1 MIVPNACSSLA
12 AAATACSNMIS
23 NNKNNNNNK
32 ASSTCLERKVRPQK
46 DQALNCPRCNSTN
59 TKFCYYNNYSLSQ
72 PRYFCKT
79 CRRYW
84 TEGGSL
90 RNIPVGGGSRK
101 NKRPSSAFSS
111 SSKLPHHLVSSQAQS
126 VLNSNPKIQ
135 HHHHHQGQDLNLG
148 FPPTL
153 DTHVQKHEFRSLSD
167 QFVQLP
173 TFRTPT
179 KTQIPNSSLTTSAN
193 VSALELLNGFT
204 CSRGLALAPFTPI
217 AVPNGDPNVIY
228 SSGLPLHDFKPT
240 LNFTLDGIPNHGYG
254 NLQQEETTNSGRLLF
269 PFEDLKPVS
278 SNTSTDVH
286 NDTTTTPTAAAGNEI
301 NREQGNST
309 GYWTGLLGT
318 GASW

>member
-1 MIVPNACSSLA
+1 MEETIVPNTCPSSSLA
-12 AAATACSNMIS
+12 TVTPASIIS
-23 NNKNNNNNK
+23 NNKK
-32 ASSTCLERKVRPQK
+32 SSPSTSLERKVRPQK
-46 DQALNCPRCNSTN
+46 EQALNCPRCNSTH